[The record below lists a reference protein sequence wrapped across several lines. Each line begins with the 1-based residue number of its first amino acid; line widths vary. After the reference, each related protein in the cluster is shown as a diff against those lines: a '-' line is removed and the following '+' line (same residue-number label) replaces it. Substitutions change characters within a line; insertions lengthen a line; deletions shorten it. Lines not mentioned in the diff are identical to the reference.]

1 MIIMIHGTA
10 LGGVSNNPSIHLI
23 GQGRRRAGI
32 AVSISSNKVT
42 EHHHVG
48 LESGVLYGSDV
59 GAATGGGKSNV
70 SDRWGGGGIK
80 KKEEKRGKKENYK
93 EKF

>member
-10 LGGVSNNPSIHLI
+10 LGKQQSKYHLI

-70 SDRWGGGGIK
+70 SDTLFRSG
-80 KKEEKRGKKENYK
+80 RD
-93 EKF
+93 

>member
-1 MIIMIHGTA
+1 
-10 LGGVSNNPSIHLI
+10 LI

-70 SDRWGGGGIK
+70 SDRWGGGGVK
-80 KKEEKRGKKENYK
+80 KKRGKKGGKRGDINNV
-93 EKF
+93 